1 MNQRVLN
8 SQINF
13 DSVDQKIKP
22 DQKNGK
28 KLIATILII
37 YEEKKNIQKCES
49 QYLIEPN
56 MWL

>member
-22 DQKNGK
+22 DQKNCK

>member
-13 DSVDQKIKP
+13 DSVLQKNP
-22 DQKNGK
+22 TWPKNGK

-37 YEEKKNIQKCES
+37 YGEKKNIQKCET

>member
-56 MWL
+56 M